1 MTVEMNSIT
10 TQKPVANNGNSLS
23 VSLTK
28 EFRAL
33 GIKAGDWISV
43 TISKIEPASES
54 NESEDEDKDENY
66 DIE

>member
-1 MTVEMNSIT
+1 MTVEMNTIT

-33 GIKAGDWISV
+33 GITAGDWISV
-43 TISKIEPASES
+43 TISKIEPASEP
-54 NESEDEDKDENY
+54 EEDEDENY

>member
-1 MTVEMNSIT
+1 MTVEMTSIT
-10 TQKPVANNGNSLS
+10 TPKPVANNGNSLS

-33 GIKAGDWISV
+33 GIKAGDWVSV
-43 TISKIEPASES
+43 TISKIEPASEHD
-54 NESEDEDKDENY
+54 EDEDENY